1 MLRVSL
7 ERVSLSCPQPC
18 VVEQG
23 GSGKRAPQVEMGT
36 QGKDEVDYD
45 WLPPTTLA
53 AQSEQCAP
61 QFSPPHTHHT
71 LPSPITPSPPSHPP
85 LTHHPHPS
93 HPPSPITPSPPSHP
107 PLTHHT
113 LPHPSHPPLTH
124 HTLPHP
130 SHLPSPITP
139 FLTHHTPQSM
149 QRKAPNPPPALG
161 RERVANRRND
171 TIVVRMQIF
180 IILLFCHEYVVTLYV
195 CVCVSYVCVAKGA
208 CCGGVLYRRAPL
220 LCHACHNNLA
230 GSNYSIRIST
240 SQVCP
245 FTDGS
250 RSGFNVF
257 EACNAHPSVW
267 SVMPSQQW
275 QLHHFSSHTNAIGTS

>member
-1 MLRVSL
+1 M
-7 ERVSLSCPQPC
+7 
-18 VVEQG
+18 
-23 GSGKRAPQVEMGT
+23 
-36 QGKDEVDYD
+36 
-45 WLPPTTLA
+45 
-53 AQSEQCAP
+53 
-61 QFSPPHTHHT
+61 
-71 LPSPITPSPPSHPP
+71 
-85 LTHHPHPS
+85 
-93 HPPSPITPSPPSHP
+93 
-107 PLTHHT
+107 
-113 LPHPSHPPLTH
+113 
-124 HTLPHP
+124 
-130 SHLPSPITP
+130 
-139 FLTHHTPQSM
+139 
-149 QRKAPNPPPALG
+149 
-161 RERVANRRND
+161 ANRRND

-195 CVCVSYVCVAKGA
+195 CVSYVCVAKGA

-220 LCHACHNNLA
+220 LCHTCHNSLA

-245 FTDGS
+245 FTNGS